1 MSRAVSVV
9 SFVGSML
16 FQAFFG
22 CALIGG
28 VIGLIMTLMEW
39 KRNRDEPFNL
49 YLVLVIF
56 CVILA
61 VVGLAGIVRFR
72 DPRVARL
79 DAATDLIPL
88 RANKPASNIVI
99 GLLVTVMA
107 CLFTFF
113 SYRSA
118 ASDPKG
124 SGLYEVPVVAI
135 AGGVLQFGFGLWQL
149 KRRKRAN
156 HAES

>member
-9 SFVGSML
+9 SFLGSML

-28 VIGLIMTLMEW
+28 VIGLIMTVMEW
-39 KRNRDEPFNL
+39 KQNRDEPFNL
-49 YLVLVIF
+49 YLVFVIF

-61 VVGLAGIVRFR
+61 AVGLAGIVRFR

-79 DAATDLIPL
+79 DAATDLTPL
-88 RANKPASNIVI
+88 RANKPTSNIVI
-99 GLLVTVMA
+99 GLLVTTVA
-107 CLFTFF
+107 CGIMVL

-118 ASDPKG
+118 ASNPRG

-149 KRRKRAN
+149 MRRKRAN
-156 HAES
+156 RADS